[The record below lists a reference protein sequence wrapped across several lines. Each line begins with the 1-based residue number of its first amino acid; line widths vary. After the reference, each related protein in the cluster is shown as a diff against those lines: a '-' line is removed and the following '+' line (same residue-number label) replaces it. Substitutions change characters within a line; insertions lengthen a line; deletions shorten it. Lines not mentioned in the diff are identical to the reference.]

1 MVADEQEFASGS
13 DKEDEET
20 ISGDGDGAGSDV
32 ENTPVSET
40 RAKDTTTFMWV
51 IGISDSLSDPCFL

>member
-20 ISGDGDGAGSDV
+20 NSGDGAGSDV

-40 RAKDTTTFMWV
+40 RAKDNTTFMWV
-51 IGISDSLSDPCFL
+51 IGISDSLSDPYFL